1 MYYDQVDYLDPF
13 DILAAEISEMYLQPP
28 NYFDEDPDKD
38 LLFDDIDFFS
48 GYEIEFMDK
57 FNK

>member
-1 MYYDQVDYLDPF
+1 
-13 DILAAEISEMYLQPP
+13 MYLQPP

-48 GYEIEFMDK
+48 GYEIEFTDK
-57 FNK
+57 LNK